1 MPEAVSNIFLV
12 YGPLGAMA
20 LIAGWIAWRIYRD
33 NAQLREEHK
42 NTIMKLT
49 EDHKHEMKA
58 LEERYIT
65 KAETWM
71 AQYHE
76 LARAQTSVMDS
87 IERRF
92 QRALSGKYEARPYTD
107 PSGRPPG

>member
-1 MPEAVSNIFLV
+1 
-12 YGPLGAMA
+12 MA
-20 LIAGWIAWRIYRD
+20 LVAGWIAWRMYKD
-33 NAQLREEHK
+33 NTKLREDH
-42 NTIMKLT
+42 NDRLMKLT
-49 EDHKHEMKA
+49 EDHKNEMKA

-92 QRALSGKYEARPYTD
+92 TRAMSGKYEARPVPNPD
-107 PSGRPPG
+107 R

>member
-12 YGPLGAMA
+12 HGPLGVMAMV
-20 LIAGWIAWRIYRD
+20 AGWIAWRMYKDNGKLRD
-33 NAQLREEHK
+33 EQKETLA
-42 NTIMKLT
+42 KLH
-49 EDHKHEMKA
+49 EDHKNEMKA

-92 QRALSGKYEARPYTD
+92 QRHLSGKYEARPYTD
-107 PSGRPPG
+107 SDR

>member
-1 MPEAVSNIFLV
+1 VPEAVSNIFLV
-12 YGPLGAMA
+12 HGPLGVMA
-20 LIAGWIAWRIYRD
+20 LVAGWIAWRMYKD
-33 NAQLREEHK
+33 NAKLREDHNERLV
-42 NTIMKLT
+42 KLT
-49 EDHKHEMKA
+49 EDHKNEMKA

-92 QRALSGKYEARPYTD
+92 QRHMSGKYEARPVTNHD
-107 PSGRPPG
+107 R